1 LNARYNRE
9 QLYDEVW
16 KYLPQ
21 LQASRRNPVH
31 RPLQVRG
38 ELRVRCIGEEPEGF
52 QNLLLF
58 RPEMSC
64 CQFIGMET
72 SISDHLAEEFFD
84 QCEAGGRIVGKK
96 RFFVERS
103 DVEPKDV
110 AKYESGSMKVFDE
123 EKLKEEMERQPKPSS
138 FLGITA
144 LRQAHR
150 GGRCRP
156 AP

>member
-1 LNARYNRE
+1 
-9 QLYDEVW
+9 
-16 KYLPQ
+16 
-21 LQASRRNPVH
+21 
-31 RPLQVRG
+31 
-38 ELRVRCIGEEPEGF
+38 
-52 QNLLLF
+52 
-58 RPEMSC
+58 M
-64 CQFIGMET
+64 
-72 SISDHLAEEFFD
+72 
-84 QCEAGGRIVGKK
+84 GKK